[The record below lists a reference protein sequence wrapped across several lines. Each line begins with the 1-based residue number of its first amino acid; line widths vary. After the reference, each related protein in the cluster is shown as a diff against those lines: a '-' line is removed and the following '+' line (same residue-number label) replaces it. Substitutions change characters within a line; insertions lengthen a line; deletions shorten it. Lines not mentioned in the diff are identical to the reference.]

1 MIGNKFWLRG
11 VLYKTGNQEESIFFF
26 SSSYYNPEQE
36 TQIAVGK
43 DYSFCL
49 LKVLVAN
56 WISSPYQFWI
66 EKYSCNDTAIHNEV
80 PLC

>member
-1 MIGNKFWLRG
+1 MEINSGLEGFFIR
-11 VLYKTGNQEESIFFF
+11 QEIRKNLFFFF